1 MKQKPTIKPK
11 APKKKDI
18 RVPMNMSFE
27 EAIKLAATTVVK
39 KKSNK

>member
-1 MKQKPTIKPK
+1 MEKKPTKPAK
-11 APKKKDI
+11 KTTKKDI

-39 KKSNK
+39 KKGK